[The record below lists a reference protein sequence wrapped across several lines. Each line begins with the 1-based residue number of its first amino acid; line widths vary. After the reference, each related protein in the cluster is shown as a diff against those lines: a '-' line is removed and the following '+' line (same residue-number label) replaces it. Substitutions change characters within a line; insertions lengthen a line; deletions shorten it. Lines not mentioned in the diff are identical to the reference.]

1 MTIAV
6 AVAPVRKSLAPTAPQ
21 DPVFLTLA
29 ETGFAIAHSG
39 QALAVALLVPSRSR
53 RAAPSAVSPSTARF
67 EHRVPQ
73 DGQSARRE

>member
-39 QALAVALLVPSRSR
+39 QALAVAL
-53 RAAPSAVSPSTARF
+53 
-67 EHRVPQ
+67 
-73 DGQSARRE
+73 